1 MKILHCDT
9 DDLDNPLRGGAP
21 VRTFQINSRLAE
33 RHDITVFTAT
43 YKNSK
48 RQGRRANVRYARLG
62 FGIRG
67 FGLSH
72 HLTYLAALGPRLR
85 RSPHDLVVEEFMPPV
100 GFSLLPIWTP
110 KPIISV
116 VQWFFFDEWQAR
128 YKLPFERMMRAI
140 PRRFRYRHF
149 IVQSEQMARYFRQ
162 LIPDASVF
170 VVPCGIQ
177 KEILVEQSVAGAY
190 VMYLGRLARHQKGLD
205 MLIEV
210 WRDLF
215 QRGIAIP
222 LRIVG
227 TGQDHAW
234 LEEQI
239 NAAGMRQFVSIL
251 GRVEGLEK
259 FALLKDCR
267 FLVMPSRDETF
278 GLSALEAMAVSKPVL
293 AFDIHHL
300 NELVRPERGVLVE
313 PGNRAEFAR
322 AALELWRNPAR
333 CTELGLRAHSAA
345 QTYTWDRLAVQQES
359 IYTDVVRGG
368 GGM

>member
-21 VRTFQINSRLAE
+21 VRTFQINTRLAD
-33 RHDITVFTAT
+33 RHDVSVFTAT
-43 YKNSK
+43 YKNSL
-48 RQGRRANVRYARLG
+48 RQRLRDNVRYATLG

-85 RSPHDLVVEEFMPPV
+85 GSPHDLVIEEFMPPF
-100 GFSLLPIWTP
+100 GFSLLPLWTR
-110 KPIISV
+110 KPIISL

-128 YKLPFERMMRAI
+128 YKLPFERIMRAI
-140 PRRFRYRHF
+140 PRRVRYRNF
-149 IVQSEQMARYFRQ
+149 IVQSEKMARYFRD
-162 LIPDASVF
+162 LVPDALVS

-177 KEILVEQSVAGAY
+177 SEVLCEQSDPGDYAL
-190 VMYLGRLARHQKGLD
+190 YLGRLARHQKGLD
-205 MLIEV
+205 LLLEV

-215 QRGIAIP
+215 QRGVSIP

-227 TGQDHAW
+227 TGQDQAW

-239 NAAGMRQFVSIL
+239 RVAGLQHLVTIM
-251 GRVEGLEK
+251 GRKEGREKLE
-259 FALLKDCR
+259 LLKSCR

-278 GLSALEAMAVSKPVL
+278 GLSALEAMAVSKPVI
-293 AFDIHHL
+293 AFDIDHL
-300 NELVRPERGVLVE
+300 NELVRPDRGVLVR
-313 PGNRAEFAR
+313 PGNLADFAEATHD
-322 AALELWRNPAR
+322 LWRHPER
-333 CTELGLRAHSAA
+333 CTDLGLRAHAIA

-359 IYTDVVRGG
+359 IYLDATRAGG
-368 GGM
+368 SS